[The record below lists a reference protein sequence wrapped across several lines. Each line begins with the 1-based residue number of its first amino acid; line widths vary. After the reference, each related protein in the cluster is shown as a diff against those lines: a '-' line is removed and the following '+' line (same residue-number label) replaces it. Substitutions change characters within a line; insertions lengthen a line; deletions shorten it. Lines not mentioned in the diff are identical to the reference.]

1 MWVVLGLVIGVF
13 CGLASNFVI
22 PAEYSKFVAIGILA
36 ALDSGIGAL
45 LAHMQKTFDSKI
57 FITGFFSNALMA
69 MVLAYIGHL
78 IDVDI
83 SLAAIIVFGTRIFN
97 NFATIRRMFFAKRK
111 MAKSSGDEK
120 SEKQQQP

>member
-1 MWVVLGLVIGVF
+1 MWVVLGLVIGIF

-45 LAHMQKTFDSKI
+45 LAYMQKTFDSKI
-57 FITGFFSNALMA
+57 FVTGFFSNAFMA
-69 MVLAYIGHL
+69 ALLAYIGHL

-97 NFATIRRMFFAKRK
+97 NFASIRRLFFAQQRFNRK
-111 MAKSSGDEK
+111 SNKEK
-120 SEKQQQP
+120 SE

>member
-1 MWVVLGLVIGVF
+1 MWAVLGLVVGVL

-22 PAEYSKFVAIGILA
+22 PAEYSKFFAIAILA

-57 FITGFFSNALMA
+57 FISGFFSNALMA
-69 MVLAYIGHL
+69 AVLAYIGQL

-83 SLAAIIVFGTRIFN
+83 SMAAIIVFGTRIFN
-97 NFATIRRMFFAKRK
+97 NFAVIRRLFFAKRRLSK
-111 MAKSSGDEK
+111 NNEEK
-120 SEKQQQP
+120 SE